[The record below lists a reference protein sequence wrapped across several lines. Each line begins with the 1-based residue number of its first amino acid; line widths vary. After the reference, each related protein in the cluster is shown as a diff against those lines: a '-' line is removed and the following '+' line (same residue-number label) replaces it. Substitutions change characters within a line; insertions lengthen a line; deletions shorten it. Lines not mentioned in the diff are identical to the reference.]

1 MSAEIVIDFEDPE
14 LEQKYLRL
22 KNILAE
28 MESAAVAFSGGV
40 DSTLLLKIAR
50 DQLQDRVVAVT
61 SKSETYPREQLEESR
76 ELADKIGVEQLLLQ
90 TEELESEDFASNPPD
105 RCYHCK
111 RELFSSVLEV
121 ARERNLEYVL
131 DGSNYDDLDDYR
143 PGLKALKELG
153 IRSPLLEAEL
163 TKDDIRRLSEKLELP
178 TWNKA
183 SFACLS
189 SRFPYGDK
197 ITRDKL
203 LRVDRAEKFLRQLKL
218 QQLRVRHHDNH
229 TARIEVKPQDM
240 ILFLERR
247 EEIVTRFKELG
258 YTYIT
263 LDLEGYRTGSMNEVL
278 LEKDK
283 V

>member
-203 LRVDRAEKFLRQLKL
+203 LRVDRAEKFLRKLKL

>member
-76 ELADKIGVEQLLLQ
+76 ELADKIEVEQLLLQ

-203 LRVDRAEKFLRQLKL
+203 LRVDRAEKFLRKLKL

>member
-1 MSAEIVIDFEDPE
+1 MPDKIDLVFEDSD
-14 LEQKYLRL
+14 LEKKYEKLN
-22 KNILAE
+22 NILAE

-40 DSTLLLKIAR
+40 DSTLLLKAAW
-50 DQLQDRVVAVT
+50 DQLGDKVVAVT
-61 SKSETYPREQLEESR
+61 SKSETYPQEQLEESR
-76 ELADKIGVEQLLLQ
+76 KIADEIGVEQVLLH
-90 TEELESEDFASNPPD
+90 TEELASEDFASNPPD

-111 RELFSSVLEV
+111 KELFTSVLEV
-121 ARERNLEYVL
+121 ARERELEYVL

-153 IRSPLLEAEL
+153 IRSPLLEAKL
-163 TKDDIRRLSEKLELP
+163 TKDDIRRLSEKLGLP

-203 LRVDRAEKFLRQLKL
+203 LRVDRAEKFLRKLDL
-218 QQLRVRHHDNH
+218 QQLRVRHHDSH
-229 TARIEVKPQDM
+229 TARIETKPQDM
-240 ILFLERR
+240 QLFLERR
-247 EEIVTRFKELG
+247 EEIVAKFKELG

-278 LEKDK
+278 SEELKA
-283 V
+283 

>member
-203 LRVDRAEKFLRQLKL
+203 LRVDRAEKFLRKLKL

-247 EEIVTRFKELG
+247 EEIVTRFKEVG